1 MFKLGNHVFD
11 ELILGVMSDFNQSSI
26 WYTLDQL
33 SSASIAITSD
43 PKEIR
48 DKNNNLVR
56 KIYKSKDGE
65 FNSTNAMLH
74 PAVLNAASGSEIER
88 ASSTNPIDMPKMAVV
103 TPGTVVTDETADFD
117 TIKVIGIYGNGANS
131 DPLTVGTTA
140 SFDDLKF
147 AVDETAHTIT
157 VPATG
162 TTQDVD
168 YPVNYLVFYTR
179 SVESGI
185 KLTNRADKFPD
196 AGCFTM
202 QASYV
207 DPCTESLRAAY
218 IVAPNFMPDPA
229 MTINF
234 DSDNQEVDFNGT
246 LQVDYCGGS
255 KVLYYIYYPDEN
267 IVVSGVVDDGTE
279 GN

>member
-11 ELILGVMSDFNQSSI
+11 ELIQGVMTDFDKTTI

-33 SSASIAITSD
+33 KSASIAITSD

-48 DKNNNLVR
+48 DKNDNLVR

-74 PAVLNAASGSEIER
+74 PAVMNAASGSDIQT
-88 ASSTNPIDMPKMAVV
+88 AAVGAAIDMPKMSIVA
-103 TPGTVVTDETADFD
+103 PGTVITDETADFD
-117 TIKVIGIYGNGANS
+117 TIKVIGLYGNGANS
-131 DPLTVGTTA
+131 KPLTVGTTA
-140 SFDDLKF
+140 SFDTLKF

-162 TTQDVD
+162 ETETVD

-185 KLTNRADKFPD
+185 KLTNRADKFPK

-207 DPCTESLRAAY
+207 DPCSESLKAAY
-218 IVAPNFMPDPA
+218 IEAPNFMPDPA

-255 KVLYYIYYPDEN
+255 KVLYYIFYPDEN
-267 IVVSGVVDDGTE
+267 IVETGVIDDSDF
-279 GN
+279 